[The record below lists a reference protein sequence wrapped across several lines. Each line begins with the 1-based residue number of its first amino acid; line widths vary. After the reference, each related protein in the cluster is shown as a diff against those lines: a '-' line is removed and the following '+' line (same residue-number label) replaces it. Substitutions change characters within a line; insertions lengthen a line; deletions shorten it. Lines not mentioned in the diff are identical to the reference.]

1 MQKIVLSRQH
11 IEALNRRRR
20 VIVNLDTNWG
30 IPGFEDHDAED
41 IINFNMEFFT
51 GLEGSQ
57 VDSIW
62 WAWGD
67 MNYGPWPS
75 KILPV
80 HHGYQKWLKSGV
92 DPLPIGIR
100 EGRKRGLEAFYTFR
114 INSGMD
120 VTGEYDDPL
129 FIGGSLVLKED
140 PDWGFLSPVP
150 SWRFRTFNFAIKEA
164 RDYKLSII
172 KEVAENHDFDGIEI
186 DWRCGAI
193 NFPDVMHAWEHR
205 DYLTEFMRSARM
217 MLLDVA
223 KRKGKPILLAAR
235 VPENIEGCHYD
246 GLDVERWVE
255 ENLIDI
261 LALGCHNFEV
271 DIEAFRM
278 LTCGKE
284 IKLYPST
291 DDHHSSSGYEH
302 PPIEVFRG
310 VFANFWHQGADG
322 MYTFNFYPLPY
333 ERPLP
338 SDWLSPRNKIWDV
351 HRQAYCE
358 MGSLETL
365 RFKDKVFVTQRR
377 GGGQCPPV
385 AELFYVNSNC
395 FAQLPKELSNDEND
409 ETYIHI
415 PVGEDVNKYKDQIKS
430 IELRVLLSDPE
441 AVNLP
446 EDGRIYSGP
455 VGIGTDEVYVSAT
468 GKWVRELAEPPGKGI
483 ENNLRTRINGVILER
498 PSIREGWLVY
508 GLKPNQLA
516 LGKNVAGFKLKGRE
530 PRKQQNMTLEKL
542 EIHVTYIKGS

>member
-30 IPGFEDHDAED
+30 LPGFEDHDAED
-41 IINFNMEFFT
+41 IVDFNIEFFT

-67 MNYGPWPS
+67 MNYVPWPS
-75 KILPV
+75 KMLPV
-80 HHGYQKWLKSGV
+80 HHEYQKWLKRGV
-92 DPLPIGIR
+92 DPLPIVIR
-100 EGRKRGLEAFYTFR
+100 ESRKRGLEAFYTFR
-114 INSGMD
+114 ING
-120 VTGEYDDPL
+120 GEGYPP
-129 FIGGSLVLKED
+129 GYPVLDEN
-140 PDWGFLSPVP
+140 PGWGFPEPV
-150 SWRFRTFNFAIKEA
+150 WQTRHFNFAIKEA

-172 KEVAENHDFDGIEI
+172 KEVAENYDFDGIEI
-186 DWRCGAI
+186 DWRCGLM
-193 NFPDVMHAWEHR
+193 NFPDLMRDWENR
-205 DYLTEFMRSARM
+205 DHLTEFMRSVRLVLLEVAR
-217 MLLDVA
+217 
-223 KRKGKPILLAAR
+223 KKGKPILLAAR

-278 LTCGKE
+278 LICGKE

-322 MYTFNFYPLPY
+322 IYTFNFYPLPY
-333 ERPLP
+333 ERPIP
-338 SDWLSPRNKIWDV
+338 SDHLSPSNKLWDV

-358 MGSLETL
+358 MGSPETL

-377 GGGQCPPV
+377 GGGWWPPV
-385 AELFYVNSNC
+385 AEYFYANSNC
-395 FAQLPKELSNDEND
+395 FAQLPKELFHDENWEGD

-415 PVGEDVNKYKDQIKS
+415 TVGDDVNKYKDQIKS

-446 EDGRIYSGP
+446 EDGRIYGGP

-468 GKWVRELAEPPGKGI
+468 GKWVRKLAEPPGKGI
-483 ENNLRTRINGVILER
+483 ENNLRTRINGITLGK
-498 PSIREGWLVY
+498 PSLQEGWLVY

-516 LGKNVAGFKLKGRE
+516 LGKNAVAFKLKGRE
-530 PRKQQNMTLEKL
+530 SCKQNITVEKL
-542 EIHVTYIKGS
+542 EIYITSILSNC